1 MHTTKKIRAQDP
13 KLKAVSKLSHINDLK
28 SFELQVTTS
37 IETQCRPP
45 PSRQLTF
52 VMTVNHQSQSQ
63 NVFNNILVGVTIHIK
78 DRRKNRNLHFI
89 PRRYNSNLS
98 N

>member
-1 MHTTKKIRAQDP
+1 MHTAKKIRAQDP
-13 KLKAVSKLSHINDLK
+13 KLKAISKLSHIDVLK
-28 SFELQVTTS
+28 SFELQVL
-37 IETQCRPP
+37 RHNAPP
-45 PSRQLTF
+45 PPPQITFLTKA
-52 VMTVNHQSQSQ
+52 NHQSQSQ

-78 DRRKNRNLHFI
+78 DRRKNRNLHFT